1 MNAAVIS
8 PKNARKKAAMNAPA
22 GTTPLN
28 RGQVCVEVALN
39 GAWTRRVQPRMP
51 IAPEQI
57 VAEAVAC
64 AEAGASVVHFHA
76 YDVASGE
83 QTTDVEVLARII
95 EGIRARA
102 DVIVYPT
109 VRYLSNAQAIGPDAG
124 ELRFAHVEA
133 LAERGLLEWM
143 VIDPGSFNLVS
154 QRDVQQGKPGVVDIG
169 APDAIRHAL
178 RVAAKHRLHPG
189 LAIYEPGY
197 LRLGGALCQA
207 LPGVPAPLMR
217 LMFSDQFTFGFP
229 PTALALRAYLA
240 LLAEVAPDA
249 PWMMAGLGVD
259 LRALIPLAVELGGHV
274 RVGLEDWT
282 LGSSVSNLDLVTQ
295 AVRQIVQAGGSAA
308 GAAEVRRGLF
318 APAALAVS

>member
-1 MNAAVIS
+1 MS
-8 PKNARKKAAMNAPA
+8 TM
-22 GTTPLN
+22 N

-51 IAPEQI
+51 ITPDEI
-57 VAEAVAC
+57 IAEAVAC

-76 YDVASGE
+76 YDAASGE
-83 QTTDVEVLARII
+83 QTTELDVVAGIL

-102 DVIVYPT
+102 DVIAYPT
-109 VRYLSNAQAIGPDAG
+109 IRYLSNPQQIQPDAG
-124 ELRFAHVEA
+124 QLRNAHVPA
-133 LAERGLLEWM
+133 LAKLGLLEWL

-154 QRDVQQGKPGVVDIG
+154 TRDVQQGKPGAVDINMPG
-169 APDAIRHAL
+169 AIRHAL
-178 RVAAKHRLHPG
+178 GIAATHRLHPG

-197 LRLGGALCQA
+197 LRLAAALIGAA
-207 LPGVPAPLMR
+207 GDVPAPLYR

-240 LLAEVAPDA
+240 LLADVAPDA

-282 LGSSVSNLDLVTQ
+282 LGSPDTNLDLVTQ
-295 AVRQIVQAGGSAA
+295 AVRQISHAGGHAASAA
-308 GAAEVRRGLF
+308 QVRLGLF
-318 APAALAVS
+318 AKPAHALA

>member
-1 MNAAVIS
+1 MNAAVSS
-8 PKNARKKAAMNAPA
+8 PKNARKNAAMNAPVA
-22 GTTPLN
+22 SMPLS
-28 RGQVCVEVALN
+28 RGQVCVEAALN

-57 VAEAVAC
+57 IAEAVAC

-83 QTTDVEVLARII
+83 QTTDVDVLARIV

-109 VRYLSNAQAIGPDAG
+109 VRYLSNAQAVGPDAG
-124 ELRFAHVEA
+124 ELRFAHIDA

-154 QRDVQQGKPGVVDIG
+154 TRDVQQGKPGVVDIG
-169 APDAIRHAL
+169 TPNAIRHAL
-178 RVAAKHRLHPG
+178 KLAEKYRLHPG

-197 LRLGGALCQA
+197 LRLGAALCQA

-217 LMFSDQFTFGFP
+217 LMFTDQFTFGFP
-229 PTALALRAYLA
+229 PTAVALRAYLA

-249 PWMMAGLGVD
+249 PWMLAGLGVD

-282 LGSSVSNLDLVTQ
+282 LGAADSNLDLVTQ

-308 GAAEVRRGLF
+308 SAAEVRRGLF
-318 APAALAVS
+318 AQAAHAAA